1 MSIKQEKNTALVL
14 KELQAF
20 LVKRKYSRLFVLTDE
35 NTQKYCYPIISEVFG
50 KHEVITILSGEEH
63 KTIETCSYLWSKLS
77 GSGADRNSLLINLGG
92 GVICDM
98 GGFAA
103 SVYKRGID
111 FIHIPTT
118 LLAMCDSCIGGK
130 TAVDMDNMKNVIGT
144 FTDAEAVFVY
154 PYFLATLPERHILSG
169 FAEMLKHG
177 VIADKAMFA
186 EFEAIRAL
194 PEKFD
199 EFIFRSLKIKQDIVS
214 KDPFEY
220 NIRKSLNFGHTVGHA
235 LESYFLEFSPDNY
248 LLHGEAVAVGMIAE
262 TYIAYSLK
270 ILQKSEM
277 QRIVDCVLTYF
288 RLPEIP
294 ENKIEA
300 IALLCLNDKKND
312 KGKILL
318 SLPEA
323 IGNVKVNIPV
333 PISQIKKS
341 LIFCNSIR

>member
-1 MSIKQEKNTALVL
+1 MRNKQEENTALVL

-20 LVKRKYSRLFVLTDE
+20 LAKRTYSSLFVLMDE
-35 NTQKYCYPIISEVFG
+35 NTQKYCYPLISGIFG
-50 KHEVITILSGEEH
+50 NHKTIKILSGEEY
-63 KTIETCSYLWSKLS
+63 KVIETCGFIWNKLS
-77 GSGADRNSLLINLGG
+77 EAGADRNSLLINLGG

-130 TAVDMDNMKNVIGT
+130 TAVDMKNMKNVIGT

-154 PYFLATLPERHILSG
+154 PLFLASLTERHIRSG
-169 FAEMLKHG
+169 FAEMLKHAL
-177 VIADKAMFA
+177 IADKVMFA
-186 EFEAIRAL
+186 EFEAMQTM

-235 LESYFLEFSPDNY
+235 LESYFLEIYPENY
-248 LLHGEAVAVGMIAE
+248 LLHGEAVAAGMITE
-262 TYIAYSLK
+262 SHIAYSLK
-270 ILQKSEM
+270 MIPKSEM
-277 QRIVDCVLTYF
+277 QRIIDCILTYF
-288 RLPEIP
+288 RYPEIS
-294 ENKIEA
+294 ENEIES
-300 IALLCLNDKKND
+300 IASLCMNDKKNE
-312 KGKILL
+312 KGKMLF

-323 IGNVKVNIPV
+323 IGSVKVNIPV
-333 PISQIKKS
+333 SISQIKKS